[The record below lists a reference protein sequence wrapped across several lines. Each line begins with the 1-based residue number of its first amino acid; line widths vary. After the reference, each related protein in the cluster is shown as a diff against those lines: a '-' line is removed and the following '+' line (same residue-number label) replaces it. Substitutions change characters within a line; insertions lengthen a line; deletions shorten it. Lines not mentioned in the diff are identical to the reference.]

1 MQAKQHAV
9 LGMVFLV
16 AFLDMVGFSVIFP
29 LFPQMMEHYV
39 AIEGADSLV
48 GRMVSSLSELAGE
61 SEAARVGVV
70 TLFGGVLGSLYSLL
84 QFVCAPFWGALS
96 DRIGRRSTLLFTLSG
111 MVLSYALW
119 CVSGSFTVLIAARIL
134 GGIMAGNISIAS
146 AVVSDIT
153 EGKDRAKGMGMLGM
167 GIGLGFILGP
177 AIGGGLST
185 WRLSELGVET
195 AALALNPF
203 SGPAIAASVLALIN
217 LAWVAAKFPETL
229 PAERRGSGESE
240 RTRNPFAAL
249 SRVSSGELVR
259 TTWAYFVFLFAF
271 SAMEFTLTFLAY
283 GRFGSAEDP
292 WTERDNM
299 WMFVF
304 VGLLIAFVQGGAVR
318 RMAPKHG
325 ERKLA
330 LVGVALV
337 LPGFLLTGLSGSV
350 GMLYA
355 GLFFMAVGSAFAM
368 PTLSALA
375 SRYAPAEHQGLALGA
390 FRSAGA
396 LSRALGPILGGVLF
410 WKLSSTAPYLLATV
424 LLVAPLFLVARLPE
438 PPADEPEAESSAPVG
453 S

>member
-29 LFPQMMEHYV
+29 LFPQMMDHYV
-39 AIEGADSLV
+39 AIEGPDSLV
-48 GRMVSSLSELAGE
+48 GRLVARLARLAGE
-61 SEAARVGVV
+61 SEAARIGVY
-70 TLFGGVLGSLYSLL
+70 TLFGGVLGSVYSLL
-84 QFVCAPFWGALS
+84 QFACAPFWGALS

-111 MVLSYALW
+111 MVVSYALW
-119 CVSGSFTVLIAARIL
+119 AVSGSFAVLIAARVL
-134 GGIMAGNISIAS
+134 GGVMAGNISIAS

-153 EGKDRAKGMGMLGM
+153 SGKERAKGMGMLGM
-167 GIGLGFILGP
+167 GIGLGFIFGP
-177 AIGGGLST
+177 AIGGGLSM
-185 WRLSELGVET
+185 WRMSELGVET
-195 AALALNPF
+195 GALALNPF
-203 SGPAIAASVLALIN
+203 SGPALAACALALIN
-217 LAWVAAKFPETL
+217 LVWVALKFPETL
-229 PAERRGSGESE
+229 PPEKSAGE
-240 RTRNPFAAL
+240 RTRNPLRSL
-249 SRVSSGELVR
+249 SQVRSPGLSS

-283 GRFGSAEDP
+283 GRFGGSEGD

-304 VGLLIAFVQGGAVR
+304 VGLWIAFVQGGLVR
-318 RMAPKHG
+318 RMAPKYG

-337 LPGFLLTGLSGSV
+337 LPGFLLTGLCQSV
-350 GMLYA
+350 GLLYV
-355 GLFFMAVGSAFAM
+355 GLFFMAFGSAFAM

-375 SRYAPAEHQGLALGA
+375 SLYAPAQRQGLALGA

-410 WKLSSTAPYLLATV
+410 WKFSSEAPYLLASA
-424 LLVAPLFLVARLPE
+424 LLLAPLITIARLPE
-438 PPADEPEAESSAPVG
+438 PPAEPEDLPESEGSAPAG
-453 S
+453 